1 MPTTQKIGPYM
12 IEFVTGTY
20 VRVYRFGVVL
30 FSGTPAA
37 AIAYCQG

>member
-1 MPTTQKIGPYM
+1 MKIENIGPYM
-12 IEFVTGTY
+12 IEHINATY

-37 AIAYCQG
+37 ARAYCQG